1 MKVATQNMLLGTE
14 VSPEDTNFDTEDI
27 IEENKGLTQQIST
40 VNPSPTL
47 REVPGTDQQGTDS
60 WPWLDEDEVSNP
72 EYPEQQNDSD
82 NNPGD
87 NYQIVSNNADDPEVL
102 QSHNDNPDDTG
113 YPDTQTWDRMV
124 HLRPM
129 RRPRYLKKV
138 TQGLKRPPRVDV
150 NQGGLKMMMW
160 GLSHVHTFWM
170 NF

>member
-113 YPDTQTWDRMV
+113 YPDTKT
-124 HLRPM
+124 
-129 RRPRYLKKV
+129 
-138 TQGLKRPPRVDV
+138 
-150 NQGGLKMMMW
+150 
-160 GLSHVHTFWM
+160 
-170 NF
+170 